1 MEFLFARAL
10 VEIVS
15 YVLRACARNAY
26 CADQLQQDSSLMR
39 FARLQHECRNVF
51 RLVPLELIPRNH
63 MYAFTNTVLL
73 SPLLCNVRTSAA
85 AAAADL
91 GSLSELFS
99 PNVLGGPPTV
109 RFDAFA
115 VAGTEAFVAG
125 AGAEPRVR
133 PGPSKPS
140 LDCLPQRLP
149 MGVTGIYRG
158 D

>member
-1 MEFLFARAL
+1 MRSHRTAART
-10 VEIVS
+10 
-15 YVLRACARNAY
+15 AY
-26 CADQLQQDSSLMR
+26 CAVPAPTGLDVGADRPKVLTTTSHLI
-39 FARLQHECRNVF
+39 
-51 RLVPLELIPRNH
+51 PLELIPRNH
-63 MYAFTNTVLL
+63 MYTLTNTVLL

-149 MGVTGIYRG
+149 MGITGIYRG